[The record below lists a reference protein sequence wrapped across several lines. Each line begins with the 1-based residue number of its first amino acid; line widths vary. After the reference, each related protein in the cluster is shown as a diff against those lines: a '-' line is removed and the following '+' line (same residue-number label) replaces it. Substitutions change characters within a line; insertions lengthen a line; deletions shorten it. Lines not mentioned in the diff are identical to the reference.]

1 MAEAGLLSFQM
12 TEIVNVI
19 AIVVVIIT
27 SAAMTWYFFR

>member
-12 TEIVNVI
+12 TEIVNAI